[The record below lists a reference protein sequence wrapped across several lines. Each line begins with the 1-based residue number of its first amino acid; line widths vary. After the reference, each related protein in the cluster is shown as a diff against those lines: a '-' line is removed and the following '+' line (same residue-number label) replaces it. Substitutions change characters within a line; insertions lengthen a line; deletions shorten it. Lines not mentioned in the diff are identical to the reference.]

1 VNGGWA
7 YGAVPFIIVIGG
19 ISGAALN
26 MTPSQIKTYI
36 LWQGLIMT
44 IGIGIAGIF
53 MKDPPKN

>member
-1 VNGGWA
+1 
-7 YGAVPFIIVIGG
+7 
-19 ISGAALN
+19 